1 MVAYPIP
8 EYVYSLDIQP
18 FINYR
23 AAVLPDDAPLQDAL
37 VALGRSEDQSVLLT
51 KGTTKELA
59 GILTISDLQR
69 LERFNPSEYGTKK
82 ARDLAT
88 MSRVVGVNVDAKLDQ
103 LLRLINGEN
112 STRRP
117 FDRVPVLDLQKNVV
131 GIITRHRLNEQ
142 MRQIEASG
150 SVSVGSR

>member
-1 MVAYPIP
+1 
-8 EYVYSLDIQP
+8 
-18 FINYR
+18 
-23 AAVLPDDAPLQDAL
+23 
-37 VALGRSEDQSVLLT
+37 LGRSEDQSVLLT

-82 ARDLAT
+82 ARDVAT

>member
-1 MVAYPIP
+1 VVAYPIP